1 MTGLCSK
8 ELASI
13 PSSRQRMV
21 PPTWKQNQ
29 NTEPIDAWQ
38 VLQAGAAGVSGILK
52 VVAGMAFRVIQGSPL
67 STHVNSPSTFLATK
81 TRIHPL

>member
-1 MTGLCSK
+1 MLQGACFHPIISAK
-8 ELASI
+8 DGSF
-13 PSSRQRMV
+13 
-21 PPTWKQNQ
+21 TWKQNQ

-38 VLQAGAAGVSGILK
+38 ALQAGAAGVSGILK